1 LLPKPPEVVVKAPKT
16 RKARKGK
23 GFSVAELT
31 SSGLSIPQARKL
43 GLRVDERRSTKR
55 PENIEVL
62 QTFLK
67 QTEQKTEKGKRAKR
81 SLKPKKKETPKQ
93 ETKE

>member
-1 LLPKPPEVVVKAPKT
+1 MLPKPPDVVVKAPKT

-31 SSGLSIPQARKL
+31 NSELSISQARKL
-43 GLRVDERRSTKR
+43 KLRVDERRSTKW
-55 PENIEVL
+55 PENIEAL
-62 QTFLK
+62 KAFLK
-67 QTEQKTEKGKRAKR
+67 QTEQKAEKRKRAKR
-81 SLKPKKKETPKQ
+81 RRKPKEEKPPKQ

>member
-1 LLPKPPEVVVKAPKT
+1 MLPKPPEVIVKAPKT

-43 GLRVDERRSTKR
+43 KLRVDERRSTKW

-62 QTFLK
+62 KTFLK
-67 QTEQKTEKGKRAKR
+67 QTEQKTEKRKRAKR
-81 SLKPKKKETPKQ
+81 SIKPKEKKTPKQ
-93 ETKE
+93 EIKE